1 MSGNPQVDQDLQARE
16 SDDSS
21 EDEEKPSFRKSSV
34 SAPEC
39 CYCVE
44 IGFETS
50 QHAAWVL
57 RSLELDP
64 ELRPQLVQR
73 ELEVHQRLFR
83 ATFRGQDAHV
93 LRTAI
98 NAFYDAL
105 RVAIQVLDRFQGDT
119 HPFRAEE
126 SI

>member
-1 MSGNPQVDQDLQARE
+1 MSGNTQIDQDLKDLE

-21 EDEEKPSFRKSSV
+21 EDEEKPSFRKSSL

-57 RSLELDP
+57 WSLELDP

-73 ELEVHQRLFR
+73 ELEAHQQLFR
-83 ATFRGQDAHV
+83 ATFRGKDAHV

-105 RVAIQVLDRFQGDT
+105 RLAIASSRPLPG
-119 HPFRAEE
+119 
-126 SI
+126 